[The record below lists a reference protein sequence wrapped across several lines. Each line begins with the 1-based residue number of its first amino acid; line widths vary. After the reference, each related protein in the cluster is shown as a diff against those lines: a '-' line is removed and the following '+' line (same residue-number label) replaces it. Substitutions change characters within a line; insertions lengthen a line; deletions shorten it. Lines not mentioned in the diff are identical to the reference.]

1 MKIAIIGAGNVGRT
15 MGRLCHQAGHE
26 ISDVV
31 CQSKRSASAAVRFI
45 GAGRAWAS
53 GQASLSQTDLV
64 LVSTPDGRIP
74 NAVEL
79 IESNAST
86 VGRPV
91 VLHTSGAIASSA
103 LSSLSELGM
112 NIGSCHPLQTF
123 ESPQSALASV
133 GASYFCIEGEPG
145 AVRIARKLVRDTDAR
160 YFEIPTEMKSLYHA
174 AAVMA
179 SGGLVALLSF
189 SLDMLVMCGLKPS
202 EARRVLLPLVEG
214 TVANVSA
221 LGAKRALT
229 GPVRRGDSE
238 TVARNLA
245 ALGSADSCAAD
256 LYRLLAR
263 RSVAL
268 VEQNAA
274 NPAALLE
281 VRRQLSKR
289 R

>member
-1 MKIAIIGAGNVGRT
+1 MRIAIIGAGNVGRT
-15 MGRLCHQAGHE
+15 LGRLCHLAGHE
-26 ISDVV
+26 IREVV
-31 CQSKRSASAAVRFI
+31 CRSKRSAAAAVRFI
-45 GAGRAWAS
+45 GAGRAGAS
-53 GQASLSQTDLV
+53 GQVNLSKADLA

-74 NAVEL
+74 DAVEL
-79 IESNAST
+79 IQRNGST
-86 VGRPV
+86 IGRPA

-103 LSSLSELGM
+103 LASLTELGM
-112 NIGSCHPLQTF
+112 SIGSCHPLQTF
-123 ESPQSALASV
+123 ESPQRALAIIGS
-133 GASYFCIEGEPG
+133 SYFCIEGEPG

-214 TVANVSA
+214 TVSNVSA
-221 LGAKRALT
+221 LGPERALT

-245 ALGSADSCAAD
+245 ALDSADSHAAD

-268 VEQNAA
+268 VEQHAG
-274 NPAALLE
+274 NPDALQE
-281 VRRQLSKR
+281 VRRQLSKHR
-289 R
+289 